1 MIGSLLDNLRSSLL
15 RFKTDKEYN
24 ELIRTSFLALLVRM
38 IGVST
43 GFFVTLL
50 TSRFFGADALG
61 LVSICIAILSFASV
75 FGKLGLDVALMKYV
89 AEFAGKNDFAS
100 IKSVYISAMKIIL
113 PVSFLISSVLFFL
126 SGYFA
131 TNILHKP
138 YLEELLK
145 VNAWLTLPLVLI
157 LVNSECIRGL
167 KKIRSYTFFQTVS
180 VSLMALVLLIIMSFF
195 YSAREIPT
203 YIQFLS
209 IAFTGLLSLMMW
221 FYYSKFF
228 KEKSANE
235 FPVSTLMR
243 TSSSMFFTTLMQ
255 LIMSWAGTLI
265 LAAYNSEAD
274 VGVYN
279 ALVRISVFTNITIL
293 AINSLAM
300 PRFAEAFALGKLDV
314 LKKLSKEVS
323 RLIFITSIP
332 AFILLTIFPEWIL
345 SIFGKEFPGNETAL
359 YVLLAGQFIV
369 AITGLPSQILN
380 MTGRQHIL
388 RNIAFFSA
396 IVNVVACVILVPLY
410 GIMGTCIAQFAGI
423 FAWNLLSILSVK
435 NHFGFFTFFNPF
447 AKNN

>member
-1 MIGSLLDNLRSSLL
+1 MIGSLLDNLRNALL

-24 ELIRTSFLALLVRM
+24 ELIRTSFLALMVRM
-38 IGVST
+38 IGVVT

-61 LVSICIAILSFASV
+61 IVSICIAILSFASV

-89 AEFAGKNDFAS
+89 AEFAGKNDFSS
-100 IKSVYISAMKIIL
+100 IKSVYISAMKIIF
-113 PVSFLISSVLFFL
+113 PVSFLISVILYFL
-126 SGYFA
+126 SSYFA
-131 TNILHKP
+131 TTILHKP

-167 KKIRSYTFFQTVS
+167 KKIRAYTFFQTVS
-180 VSLMALVLLIIMSFF
+180 VSFIAMLLLFSLSFI
-195 YSAREIPT
+195 YSAREVPAF
-203 YIQFLS
+203 IQFLS
-209 IAFTGLLSLMMW
+209 IALTGFMSLIMW
-221 FYYSKFF
+221 FHYSKFF
-228 KEKSANE
+228 KEKSLNK
-235 FPVSTLMR
+235 FPVSTLMK

-279 ALVRISVFTNITIL
+279 ALIRISVFTNVTIL

-300 PRFAEAFALGKLDV
+300 PRFAEAFALGKLD
-314 LKKLSKEVS
+314 LLRKHAKEVS

-332 AFILLTIFPEWIL
+332 AFVLLTIFPEWIL
-345 SIFGKEFPGNETAL
+345 SIFGKEFPGNEPAL

-369 AITGLPSQILN
+369 VVTGLPSQILN
-380 MTGRQHIL
+380 MTGRQHVL

-396 IVNVVACVILVPLY
+396 IVNVVACVILIPRY
-410 GIMGTCIAQFAGI
+410 GIMGTCFAQLAGI
-423 FAWNLLSILSVK
+423 FSWNLLSILSVK
-435 NHFGFFTFFNPF
+435 KHFGFLTFFNPF
-447 AKNN
+447 AKNS

>member
-1 MIGSLLDNLRSSLL
+1 MIGSLLDNLRNVFF
-15 RFKTDKEYN
+15 RFKTDKDYN

-38 IGVST
+38 IGVLT

-61 LVSICIAILSFASV
+61 IVSICIAILSFASV

-89 AEFAGKNDFAS
+89 AEFAGKNDFGS
-100 IKSVYISAMKIIL
+100 IKSVYISAMKVIL
-113 PVSFLISSVLFFL
+113 PVSFLISLTLYFM

-131 TNILHKP
+131 ENILHKP
-138 YLEELLK
+138 YLVELLK

-180 VSLMALVLLIIMSFF
+180 VSLLAMCLLFVFSFVS
-195 YSAREIPT
+195 SAREIPT

-209 IAFTGLLSLMMW
+209 IALTGLLSLMMW

-228 KEKSANE
+228 SESSKKE
-235 FPVSTLMR
+235 FPVMTLMR

-255 LIMSWAGTLI
+255 LIMSWVGTLI

-279 ALVRISVFTNITIL
+279 ALIRISVFTNITIL

-314 LKKLSKEVS
+314 LKKHAKEVS
-323 RLIFITSIP
+323 RLIFITSLPI
-332 AFILLTIFPEWIL
+332 FVVLTVFPEWIL
-345 SIFGKEFPGNETAL
+345 SIFGKEFPGNEPAL

-369 AITGLPSQILN
+369 VFTGLPSQILN

-388 RNIAFFSA
+388 RNIAVFSA
-396 IVNVVACVILVPLY
+396 LVNVVACIALVPLY
-410 GIMGTCIAQFAGI
+410 GIMGTCIAQFLGI
-423 FAWNLLSILSVK
+423 LTWNLLSVVSVK
-435 NHFGFFTFFNPF
+435 KQFDFFTFFNPF
-447 AKNN
+447 SR

>member
-1 MIGSLLDNLRSSLL
+1 MIGSLLANFKNGFI
-15 RFKTDKEYN
+15 RFKTDKDYN
-24 ELIRTSFLALLVRM
+24 ELIRTSFLALLVRL
-38 IGVST
+38 IGVLT

-89 AEFAGKNDFAS
+89 AEFAGKNDFGS
-100 IKSVYISAMKIIL
+100 IKSVYISALKIIL
-113 PVSFLISSVLFFL
+113 PVSFIISLILFMM

-131 TNILHKP
+131 EHLLHKP
-138 YLEELLK
+138 YLVDLLK

-167 KKIRSYTFFQTVS
+167 KKIRAYTFFQTVS
-180 VSLMALVLLIIMSFF
+180 VSLLAMCMLFIFSFLN
-195 YSAREIPT
+195 SSREIPT

-209 IAFTGLLSLMMW
+209 IALTGILSLIMW
-221 FYYSKFF
+221 FYYSRFF
-228 KEKSANE
+228 KETSKKE

-255 LIMSWAGTLI
+255 LIMSWAGTLV
-265 LAAYNSEAD
+265 LAAYNTEAD

-279 ALVRISVFTNITIL
+279 ALIRISVFTNITIL

-300 PRFAEAFALGKLDV
+300 PRFAEAFALGKMDV
-314 LKKLSKEVS
+314 LRSHAKEVS
-323 RLIFITSIP
+323 RLIFLTSLP
-332 AFILLTIFPEWIL
+332 AFVLLTVFPQWIL
-345 SIFGKEFPGNETAL
+345 SIFGKEFPGNEHAL

-369 AITGLPSQILN
+369 AFTGLPSQILN

-388 RNIAFFSA
+388 RNIAIFSA
-396 IVNVVACVILVPLY
+396 VINVLSCIILVPIY
-410 GIMGTCIAQFAGI
+410 GIMGTCIAQFLGI
-423 FAWNLLSILSVK
+423 FTWNFLSVISVK
-435 NHFGFFTFFNPF
+435 KQFGFFTFYSPF
-447 AKNN
+447 R

>member
-1 MIGSLLDNLRSSLL
+1 MIGSLLDNLKNAFF
-15 RFKTDKEYN
+15 RFRNDKDYN

-89 AEFAGKNDFAS
+89 AEFAGKNDFGS
-100 IKSVYISAMKIIL
+100 IKSVYISALKVIL
-113 PVSFLISSVLFFL
+113 PVSFLISLILYFL

-131 TNILHKP
+131 ENVLHKP
-138 YLEELLK
+138 YLIELLK

-167 KKIRSYTFFQTVS
+167 KKIKAYTFFQTVS
-180 VSLMALVLLIIMSFF
+180 VSLFAMCLLFIISFIDT
-195 YSAREIPT
+195 SREIPT
-203 YIQFLS
+203 YVQFLS
-209 IAFTGLLSLMMW
+209 IALTGFLSLLIW
-221 FYYSKFF
+221 FYYSRFF
-228 KEKSANE
+228 METSKKV
-235 FPVSTLMR
+235 FPVVTLMK

-265 LAAYNSEAD
+265 LAAHNSESD

-279 ALVRISVFTNITIL
+279 ALIRISVFTNITIL

-314 LKKLSKEVS
+314 LKTHAKEVS

-332 AFILLTIFPEWIL
+332 IFILLSFFPEWIL
-345 SIFGKEFPGNETAL
+345 SVFGKEFPGNEPAL
-359 YVLLAGQFIV
+359 YILLAGQFIV
-369 AITGLPSQILN
+369 AFTGLPSQILN

-388 RNIAFFSA
+388 RNIAVFSA
-396 IVNVVACVILVPLY
+396 IVNVVACVVLVPLY
-410 GIMGTCIAQFAGI
+410 GIIGTCIAQFMGI
-423 FAWNLLSILSVK
+423 FVWNFLSVLSVK
-435 NHFGFFTFFNPF
+435 KQFGFFTFFNPF
-447 AKNN
+447 NR

>member
-1 MIGSLLDNLRSSLL
+1 MIGSLLDNFKNALS
-15 RFKTDKEYN
+15 RFKHDKDYN
-24 ELIRTSFLALLVRM
+24 ELIRTSFLALMVRM

-89 AEFAGKNDFAS
+89 AEFAGKNDYVS
-100 IKSVYISAMKIIL
+100 IKSVYVSALKVIL
-113 PVSFLISSVLFFL
+113 PVSFLISLILYFM

-131 TNILHKP
+131 ESILHKP
-138 YLEELLK
+138 YLVELLK

-167 KKIRSYTFFQTVS
+167 KKIRAYTFFQTVS
-180 VSLMALVLLIIMSFF
+180 VSLLAMCLLLIFSFINT
-195 YSAREIPT
+195 AREIPT

-209 IAFTGLLSLMMW
+209 IAMTGILSLLMW
-221 FYYSKFF
+221 FYYSRFF
-228 KEKSANE
+228 KETSKKV
-235 FPVSTLMR
+235 FPVITLMR

-279 ALVRISVFTNITIL
+279 ALIRISVFTNITIL

-300 PRFAEAFALGKLDV
+300 PRFAEAFALGKLDS
-314 LKKLSKEVS
+314 LKSHAKEVS

-332 AFILLTIFPEWIL
+332 AFILLFFFTEWIL

-369 AITGLPSQILN
+369 AFTGLPSQILN

-388 RNIAFFSA
+388 RNIAVFSA
-396 IVNVVACVILVPLY
+396 IVNVLACIILVPKY
-410 GIMGTCIAQFAGI
+410 GIMGTCIAQFMGI
-423 FAWNLLSILSVK
+423 FAWNFLSVLSVK
-435 NHFGFFTFFNPF
+435 KQFGFFTFFNPF
-447 AKNN
+447 SK